1 MDKQQLL
8 KEYKK
13 PEDRIVL
20 SQILDKIES
29 AQKKEKIEYTDF
41 LDMYQVALV
50 KTFLNKIQEKNY
62 ILFGGY
68 ENAERNIAIF
78 YPEKYTIEMIEKNY

>member
-68 ENAERNIAIF
+68 EKIIIKF
-78 YPEKYTIEMIEKNY
+78 

>member
-29 AQKKEKIEYTDF
+29 KQKKAQCVPYFFTANKNTKKTMVKAPKNLQNKSKI
-41 LDMYQVALV
+41 V
-50 KTFLNKIQEKNY
+50 KK
-62 ILFGGY
+62 
-68 ENAERNIAIF
+68 
-78 YPEKYTIEMIEKNY
+78 